1 MKNILFALA
10 TLLLTSTAL
19 AQWAWRDGN
28 TTVFS
33 DQPPPPNIAPSQI
46 IRQPAG
52 STRPAKPG
60 EPGEAAKTND
70 KAAPAKPASSTQ
82 PKSMA
87 EREAEFRERREKQAE
102 QEKKA
107 AEEAAKKQQLSQ
119 ECERSRSY
127 LKSLQE
133 GIRVRSGPDNAVM
146 GDEERQK
153 EIQRV
158 QKQVSDAC
166 K

>member
-1 MKNILFALA
+1 
-10 TLLLTSTAL
+10 
-19 AQWAWRDGN
+19 
-28 TTVFS
+28 
-33 DQPPPPNIAPSQI
+33 
-46 IRQPAG
+46 
-52 STRPAKPG
+52 
-60 EPGEAAKTND
+60 
-70 KAAPAKPASSTQ
+70 
-82 PKSMA
+82 MA